1 MKKLFFA
8 SLALAATLA
17 GPAMAADMPLK
28 APPPVYF
35 NWTGLYFGGSIGG
48 AWSRFDEVW
57 PITDHNFLA
66 GTALSFNPSAVTFDA
81 HIGYQWQW
89 DHLVIGAEIDGNWY
103 YNMFQQQIFPAG
115 PIPCTFGGANG
126 NGAPCGAELRVNWS
140 AEAVGKLGWAFDR
153 WMVYAKG
160 GWGVVDMT
168 TREVQCCNPLG
179 FVGNPFLQVNSGF
192 QHEEMQGAPV
202 VGGGFEYAWTD
213 RVFVGV
219 DYKHYFV
226 HGSIRGTSCGF
237 PTTLTLNGGF
247 ACGAPTF
254 FQSNLNNGTVDVVAA
269 RISFRPFWD
278 TYETPAIH
286 K

>member
-17 GPAMAADMPLK
+17 GPAVAADMPIK

-35 NWTGLYFGGSIGG
+35 TWTGLYFGGSIGG

-57 PITDHNFLA
+57 TVTDMTFLR
-66 GTALSFNPSAVTFDA
+66 GTALSYRSSAVTFDA

-89 DHLVIGAEIDGNWY
+89 DHLVVGAEISGNWF
-103 YNMFQQQIFPAG
+103 YNMYQQQVFGVPAG
-115 PIPCTFGGANG
+115 TPPCTFAPQVCG
-126 NGAPCGAELRVNWS
+126 NELRVNWS
-140 AEAVGKLGWAFDR
+140 AEAVGKVGWAFDR

-168 TREVQCCNPLG
+168 TREVICCNG
-179 FVGNPFLQVNSGF
+179 GVAAAGNPFLNPIDGF

-202 VGGGFEYAWTD
+202 VGGGFEYAFSD
-213 RVFVGV
+213 RIFVGL

-226 HGSIRGTSCGF
+226 KGSIRGTACGF
-237 PTTLTLNGGF
+237 PTTTPAGIGPCNPNPGVFQSTLNDG
-247 ACGAPTF
+247 
-254 FQSNLNNGTVDVVAA
+254 SLDVVAV
-269 RISFRPFWD
+269 RVTFRPFWD
-278 TYETPAIH
+278 TYVPTPVIS